1 MKLQKFAGF
10 IGRAVAT
17 LAFSAALGHAYADEH
32 AWYPSKWGKDDQLGA
47 ANMNGP
53 ELTLEAVKL
62 VKTGKTYRLG
72 IESNPQTPAFP
83 PRNLHVIVLA
93 PNQLSGKALGTN
105 KMTYADDII
114 NGWVGVGSQID
125 GLGHAGI
132 DQLYYNGVHGN
143 DFIKP
148 DGLTKFGTHQL
159 PPMVTRGVL
168 LDMAKCAGKEVL
180 EFGYAFTQERIEACA
195 AKQQTTIRR
204 GDVVLFHSGWM
215 SLIDTDLATYNK
227 GEPGLGKS
235 GAEYLAAKEVMAV
248 GADTWGLEVLPGE
261 TEGELFPVHQI
272 LLPRHGVYILEN
284 MDTRELAKDQAYE
297 FMFVL
302 GAARM
307 TGAVQMIINPVAI
320 R

>member
-1 MKLQKFAGF
+1 MKLKTICAM
-10 IGRAVAT
+10 A
-17 LAFSAALGHAYADEH
+17 LAAWVSGSMADNH

-47 ANMNGP
+47 ANLNTP
-53 ELTLEAVKL
+53 ALALEAAKL

-72 IESNPQTPAFP
+72 IESNPQTPAYP

-93 PNQLSGKALGTN
+93 PNQLSGKSLGTN

-114 NGWVGVGSQID
+114 NGWVGVGSQLD
-125 GLGHAGI
+125 GLGHAGV
-132 DQLYYNGVHGN
+132 DQIYYNGAQGN

-159 PPMVTRGVL
+159 PPFVTRGIL
-168 LDMAKCAGKEVL
+168 IDMARCAGKDILDV
-180 EFGYAFTQERIEACA
+180 GYAYTKELIEACA
-195 AKQQTTIRR
+195 AKQKITIKK
-204 GDVVLFHSGWM
+204 GDVVLFNSGWM
-215 SLIDTDLATYNK
+215 NMMTKDLATYNK

-235 GAEYLAAKEVMAV
+235 GAEFLASKEVMAV
-248 GADTWGLEVLPGE
+248 GADTWALEVLPSE
-261 TEGELFPVHQI
+261 DKAEAFPVHQI
-272 LLPRHGVYILEN
+272 MLPKNGIYILEN
-284 MDTRELAKDQAYE
+284 MDTRELAKDQGYE

-302 GAARM
+302 GAARL

>member
-1 MKLQKFAGF
+1 MNLKSICALA
-10 IGRAVAT
+10 IVAWAT
-17 LAFSAALGHAYADEH
+17 NSVADDP

-47 ANMNGP
+47 FNMNGP
-53 ELTLEAVKL
+53 ALTLEAAKL
-62 VKTGKTYRLG
+62 IKTGKTYRLG
-72 IESNPQTPAFP
+72 IESNPSTPAFP

-93 PNQLSGKALGTN
+93 PNQLSGKSLGTN

-132 DQLYYNGVHGN
+132 DQRYYNGVEGN

-148 DGLTKFGTHQL
+148 DGLTKYGTQQF
-159 PPMVTRGVL
+159 PPVVTRGIL
-168 LDMAKCAGKEVL
+168 IDMAKCAGKDILEV
-180 EFGYAFTQERIEACA
+180 GYAYTKALIEACA
-195 AKQQTTIRR
+195 KQQNTDIKR
-204 GDVVLFHSGWM
+204 GDVVLFNSGWM
-215 SLIDTDLATYNK
+215 NMITKDLVTYNK
-227 GEPGLGKS
+227 GEPGLGKG
-235 GAEYLAAKEVMAV
+235 GAEYLAGLEVMAV
-248 GADTWGLEVLPGE
+248 GADTWGLEVLPVE
-261 TEGELFPVHQI
+261 TADEAFPVHQI
-272 LLPRHGVYILEN
+272 LLPKNGIYILEN

-302 GAARM
+302 GAARL

>member
-1 MKLQKFAGF
+1 MKPAQTNRG
-10 IGRAVAT
+10 VARI
-17 LAFSAALGHAYADEH
+17 FAALALGLALSHAKADEH
-32 AWYPSKWGKDDQLGA
+32 SWYPSRWGKDDQLGA

-53 ELTLEAVKL
+53 ALTLEAAKL

-83 PRNLHVIVLA
+83 PRNLHIIVLA
-93 PNQLSGKALGTN
+93 PNQLSGKALGSN

-114 NGWVGVGSQID
+114 NGWVGVGSQLD

-168 LDMAKCAGKEVL
+168 LDMARCAGKEIL
-180 EFGYAFTQERIEACA
+180 DFGDAFTQERIEACA
-195 AKQQTTIRR
+195 QKQQTIIRR
-204 GDVVLFHSGWM
+204 GDVVLFHTGW
-215 SLIDTDLATYNK
+215 LDLMGKDLVTYNK

-235 GAEYLAAKEVMAV
+235 GAEYLAGKEVMAV
-248 GADTWGLEVLPGE
+248 GADTWALEVLPAE
-261 TEGELFPVHQI
+261 TEGELFPVHQT
-272 LLPRHGVYILEN
+272 LLTRNGIYILEN
-284 MDTRELAKDQAYE
+284 MDTRQLAKDQGYE